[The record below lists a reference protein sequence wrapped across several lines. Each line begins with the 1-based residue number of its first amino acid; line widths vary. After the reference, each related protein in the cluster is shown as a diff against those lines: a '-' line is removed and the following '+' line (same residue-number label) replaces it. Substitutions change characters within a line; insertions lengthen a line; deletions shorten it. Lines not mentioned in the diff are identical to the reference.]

1 MNEVDRQLK
10 RIARIFDKD
19 EPPEVNE
26 ETLMIFL
33 DHLRRNVELPC
44 ILTGSEDFEWEEY
57 YVIGPGSKKE
67 HERLRKT
74 QASYL
79 DAFEL
84 IGFDDEVNEDQ
95 GILVHVRRT
104 SDKKRFWLPL
114 DYLKTEVKRSKNYR
128 LLDDYAVWFANY
140 R

>member
-1 MNEVDRQLK
+1 
-10 RIARIFDKD
+10 
-19 EPPEVNE
+19 
-26 ETLMIFL
+26 MIFL

-74 QASYL
+74 HASYL
-79 DAFEL
+79 DTFEL

-95 GILVHVRRT
+95 RILVHVRRV

-114 DYLKTEVKRSKNYR
+114 DYLKTTVKRSKKYR
-128 LLDDYAVWFANY
+128 LLNDYAVWVANY

>member
-1 MNEVDRQLK
+1 
-10 RIARIFDKD
+10 
-19 EPPEVNE
+19 
-26 ETLMIFL
+26 MIFL

-74 QASYL
+74 QASNL
-79 DAFEL
+79 DTFEL

-95 GILVHVRRT
+95 GILVHVRRV

-114 DYLKTEVKRSKNYR
+114 DYLKTKVKRSKNYR
-128 LLDDYAVWFANY
+128 LLNDYAVWFANY